1 MAFPIINFK
10 GTNLDL
16 TDDLKAL
23 IEQKITPIEKFLPKD
38 ETDIK
43 CDVEIEK
50 INDQQS
56 GNIFRAEIN
65 LFVAGVKYRA
75 EKTEDQIEKAIDRM
89 RDEIKKEVR
98 RSRGKH
104 DSLIKR
110 GGRKIK
116 DMLRFGG

>member
-1 MAFPIINFK
+1 MAFPIINVK
-10 GTNLDL
+10 GSNLEL
-16 TDDLKAL
+16 TDELKIL

-65 LFVAGVKYRA
+65 LFVAGIKYRA
-75 EKTEDQIEKAIDRM
+75 EKTEDQIEKAIDRA
-89 RDEIKKEVR
+89 RDELKKEVR

-116 DMLRFGG
+116 DMLRFGE